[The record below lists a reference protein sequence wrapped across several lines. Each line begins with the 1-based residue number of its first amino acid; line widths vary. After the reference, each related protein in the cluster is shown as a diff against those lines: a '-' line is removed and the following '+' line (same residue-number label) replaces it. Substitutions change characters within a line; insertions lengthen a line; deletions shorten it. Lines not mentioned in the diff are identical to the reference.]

1 MSDLQSSSKEKYE
14 KLKNE
19 TLGPVKKK
27 KIDVKIE
34 EVKNRISKHKK
45 PSVGKEL
52 TEIEKREKAY
62 LDLDKSIYDYII
74 EKGESKLKWWTR
86 FKYLVFFLVIAFLI
100 ILYVVFWYIANNFS
114 TVEDSFTSLFCLV

>member
-1 MSDLQSSSKEKYE
+1 MSNLQSSSKEKYE
-14 KLKNE
+14 KLKNTSLDSE
-19 TLGPVKKK
+19 KKK
-27 KIDVKIE
+27 KIDRKIE

-45 PSVGKEL
+45 LPVGKEL

-74 EKGESKLKWWTR
+74 EKGQSKLKWWTR
-86 FKYLVFFLVIAFLI
+86 FKYLVFFLVIAFVI